1 MFIRCPDLEKCAL
14 WETSICD
21 EMRRKVNRRK
31 RMVTFDRGKYSRG
44 ANSYLDSAPF
54 VSTATVRDKGDGVVG
69 QFPISI
75 TGEFNPLDVRFR
87 VYREW
92 AIEFVVGG
100 AMLPRRDDHDNGR
113 QREVNRQQQRRL
125 AHVVYYAANGRAG

>member
-1 MFIRCPDLEKCAL
+1 
-14 WETSICD
+14 
-21 EMRRKVNRRK
+21 
-31 RMVTFDRGKYSRG
+31 MVTFDRGKYSRG

-87 VYREW
+87 VYRELTDIVREW
-92 AIEFVVGG
+92 AIGFVRV
-100 AMLPRRDDHDNGR
+100 ALVIPLRTN
-113 QREVNRQQQRRL
+113 L
-125 AHVVYYAANGRAG
+125 ASFH